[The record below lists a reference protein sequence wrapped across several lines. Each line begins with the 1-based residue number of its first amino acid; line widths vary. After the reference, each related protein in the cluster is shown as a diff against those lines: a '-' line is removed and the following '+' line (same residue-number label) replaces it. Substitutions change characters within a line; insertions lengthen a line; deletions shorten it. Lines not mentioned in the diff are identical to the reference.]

1 MSKGTPKTM
10 MLTSSSIS
18 FPDAFDKAKAA
29 DETEQAREGDA
40 APRAQTAM
48 ASQLRNMQEEE
59 EVGYTCM
66 GHSTSA
72 SRITAVVAR
81 V

>member
-1 MSKGTPKTM
+1 MMSTS
-10 MLTSSSIS
+10 SSSIS
-18 FPDAFDKAKAA
+18 FSDAFDKAKAT

-40 APRAQTAM
+40 APRAQTAT
-48 ASQLRNMQEEE
+48 ASQLRNMQEKE
-59 EVGYTCM
+59 EVGYVCM
-66 GHSTSA
+66 GHSPSA